1 MSKIYYLGGSPCSG
15 KSTMAEMISEK
26 YGFQYF
32 KADDFLMDFVLK
44 GANDGNEW
52 LTAISKMTPDQLW
65 LQDPEKLKEDE
76 LRTYQNLYPYF
87 AEAIKD
93 LGSNTPIVAEGAA
106 FLPSLMQGEDM
117 QYICIVPTK
126 EFQVK
131 HFSQREWVDDYLAD
145 CSDPKTAFS
154 NWMGRDALFALS
166 ALEQAKE
173 RGFATLVV
181 DGSKTIDEN
190 YKIVVEAFG
199 SLLSLP

>member
-15 KSTMAEMISEK
+15 KSTIAEMISKE

-32 KADDFLMDFVLK
+32 KADDFLMDFISK
-44 GANDGNEW
+44 GVNDGNKW
-52 LTAISKMTPDQLW
+52 LTSISEMTLDQMW

-76 LRTYQNLYPYF
+76 LLNYQNLYPYF
-87 AEAIKD
+87 AKAIKGLD
-93 LGSNTPIVAEGAA
+93 SNTPIIAEGAA
-106 FLPSLMQGEDM
+106 FLPSLMQGKDI
-117 QYICIVPTK
+117 QYVCIVPTK
-126 EFQVK
+126 EFQMK
-131 HFSQREWVDDYLAD
+131 HYSQRDWVHEYLAD

-166 ALEQAKE
+166 VLEQAKE

-190 YKIVVEAFG
+190 YQFVVGALGLER
-199 SLLSLP
+199 